1 MNRLTLQI
9 FDFQQDCQLVL
20 KVEDK
25 DKLVGVTDL
34 GQCRIDLRELDLLSG
49 WLEGSEKESIV
60 RLSRFLDATKPS
72 EKGAVF
78 LGLSFLP
85 TSQRITVQITQCNR
99 LAKTAGINEA
109 VAAAALPI
117 KAVVRLFLLN
127 ESGRVLKKRKTAP
140 FDHPNAGGGGGGG
153 RIELNEIFHLD
164 VEIERWDR
172 CVILIVLSRI
182 YEPQRPQ
189 QTTPSSLDGQPCPR
203 SPPIYHHSG
212 HVALGKRVAGHAE
225 RIHWNSAFQSPRRVI
240 SQWHSLH

>member
-1 MNRLTLQI
+1 MVVR
-9 FDFQQDCQLVL
+9 
-20 KVEDK
+20 VEDK
-25 DKLVGVTDL
+25 DKLVGTTEL
-34 GQCRIDLRELDLLSG
+34 GESRIDLRELDFLAG
-49 WLEGSEKESIV
+49 WLEGIASQRSGESTV
-60 RLSRFLDATKPS
+60 RLSRFIDIFKAE
-72 EKGAVF
+72 EKGAIL

-85 TSQRITVQITQCNR
+85 TSQRITVHITQCNR
-99 LAKTAGINEA
+99 LAKAAGDPST
-109 VAAAALPI
+109 L

-140 FDHPNAGGGGGGG
+140 FDHPSGGGGGGG
-153 RIELNEIFHLD
+153 RVELDELFHLD

-182 YEPQRPQ
+182 HSPSVAAPRDAE
-189 QTTPSSLDGQPCPR
+189 QTVR

-212 HVALGKRVAGHAE
+212 HVALGKRVLGHAE

>member
-1 MNRLTLQI
+1 M
-9 FDFQQDCQLVL
+9 L

-25 DKLVGVTDL
+25 DKLVGVADL
-34 GQCRIDLRELDLLSG
+34 GECRIDLRELDLLSG

-60 RLSRFLDATKPS
+60 RLSRFLDTAKAS

-99 LAKTAGINEA
+99 LAKTTGNDE
-109 VAAAALPI
+109 AAAMPI

-140 FDHPNAGGGGGGG
+140 FDHPNGGGGG

-182 YEPQRPQ
+182 YEPQPPQ
-189 QTTPSSLDGQPCPR
+189 QTTPSSLIDGQPCPR
-203 SPPIYHHSG
+203 SPPIYRHSG